1 MEEIKITLE
10 TLYDILRNEKQR
22 EDLQQLNSTFF
33 IDVVSYLKEKK
44 KLLGSKQEEDD
55 LFAAGEREKLEY
67 ELRSI
72 KRILKEVYEKREKK
86 ILDIALNKSR
96 TGSDIIDTGALLRE
110 EKEFYDL
117 ILDIMDGY
125 RKGILL
131 NLFKGEIPLVQIG
144 KLQVGTLPPKPSIE
158 SHTEEVLPPEPI
170 NKELLSKAMPA
181 EEKGIQPTDKIPD
194 NHPMKKIKFI
204 HPVPSFV
211 WTDLKDYGPFEEGEE
226 TEIFAEVA
234 DLIIEKKRAVEV

>member
-1 MEEIKITLE
+1 MQKL
-10 TLYDILRNEKQR
+10 NE
-22 EDLQQLNSTFF
+22 SFF
-33 IDVVSYLKEKK
+33 VDVVSYLKEKK
-44 KLLGSKQEEDD
+44 ILLDNKQDEDD

-96 TGSDIIDTGALLRE
+96 TGSDIIDTGAMLKE

-117 ILDIMDGY
+117 ILGLLDGY
-125 RKGILL
+125 RKGILFK
-131 NLFKGEIPLVQIG
+131 LFKGALPMIEVDKREVVESNKLSSDESVLDKGKITEKPIVEPETKEIL
-144 KLQVGTLPPKPSIE
+144 E
-158 SHTEEVLPPEPI
+158 SEPGE
-170 NKELLSKAMPA
+170 NKELM
-181 EEKGIQPTDKIPD
+181 EKEKKPELNKETLVKSTEQNPT
-194 NHPMKKIKFI
+194 MKKIKFI

-211 WTDLKDYGPFEEGEE
+211 WTDLKDYGPWEAGEE

-234 DLIIEKKRAVEV
+234 DLIIEKERAVEV

>member
-1 MEEIKITLE
+1 
-10 TLYDILRNEKQR
+10 
-22 EDLQQLNSTFF
+22 
-33 IDVVSYLKEKK
+33 
-44 KLLGSKQEEDD
+44 
-55 LFAAGEREKLEY
+55 
-67 ELRSI
+67 
-72 KRILKEVYEKREKK
+72 
-86 ILDIALNKSR
+86 
-96 TGSDIIDTGALLRE
+96 
-110 EKEFYDL
+110 
-117 ILDIMDGY
+117 
-125 RKGILL
+125 
-131 NLFKGEIPLVQIG
+131 
-144 KLQVGTLPPKPSIE
+144 PPKPSIE